1 MLRVIAVERVGERT
15 ATRAEPFDIAVLV
28 QDERHVRRKAIGLSR
43 GDKVLVDFPEAV
55 VLADGDALILE
66 DGRHVEIRAAEEELF
81 DIRGRDAV
89 HLAELAWHIG
99 NRHLAAQIEAHR
111 ILILRDHVIKAML
124 EGLGAAVT
132 DVHEPF
138 SPLRG
143 AYSGGHS
150 HGHGDGHDHHHH
162 D

>member
-1 MLRVIAVERVGERT
+1 MMLRAIAIERLGERS
-15 ATRAEPFDIAVLV
+15 AARAEPLDVAVLV
-28 QDERHVRRKAIGLSR
+28 QDERHVRRKAIALSR
-43 GDKVLVDFPEAV
+43 GDKVLVDFPEPV

-66 DGRHVEIRAAEEELF
+66 DGRHIEIRAAEEELF

-99 NRHLAAQIEAHR
+99 NRHLAAQVEPHR
-111 ILILRDHVIKAML
+111 ILVLRDHVIKAML
-124 EGLGAAVT
+124 EGLGASVR
-132 DVHEPF
+132 DVNEPF

-143 AYSGGHS
+143 AYAGHS
-150 HGHGDGHDHHHH
+150 HGHDHHHH